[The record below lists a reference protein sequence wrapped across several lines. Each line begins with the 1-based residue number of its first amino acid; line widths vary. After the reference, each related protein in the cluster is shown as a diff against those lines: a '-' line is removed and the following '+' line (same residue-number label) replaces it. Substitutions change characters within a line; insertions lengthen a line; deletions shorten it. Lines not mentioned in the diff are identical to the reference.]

1 MKRLAVVLLTA
12 ACATG
17 SIPRVPGDPP
27 PAVRDADVER
37 DYQALLERSTKSAGV
52 YDNLDSKVFF
62 RAVEQS
68 PAFSSARIHREAMFK
83 DMPAAEEAKRQEA
96 EKERLAQATEF
107 FMGVHSNDYRFEDFS
122 RPDTMWRMVLVVD
135 GTEYLPVSVE
145 RLGRTSTEMRSYYS
159 WMESF
164 WIGYRIRF
172 PKVELPAGQTFHFHL
187 ASALGKADLA
197 FQAE

>member
-1 MKRLAVVLLTA
+1 MRLAAVALLTA

-27 PAVRDADVER
+27 PAVRDAEAER
-37 DYQALLERSTKSAGV
+37 DYQALLDRSTQSAGV

-62 RAVEQS
+62 RAVYQS
-68 PAFSSARIHREAMFK
+68 SIFRQARVHREAMFK
-83 DMPAAEEAKRQEA
+83 DMPSQEESKRQGA
-96 EKERLAQATEF
+96 ERERLAQATEF

-122 RPDTMWRMVLVVD
+122 RPDTMWRLVLVVN
-135 GTEYLPVSVE
+135 GTEYVPTSIE

-164 WIGYRIRF
+164 WVGYRIRF